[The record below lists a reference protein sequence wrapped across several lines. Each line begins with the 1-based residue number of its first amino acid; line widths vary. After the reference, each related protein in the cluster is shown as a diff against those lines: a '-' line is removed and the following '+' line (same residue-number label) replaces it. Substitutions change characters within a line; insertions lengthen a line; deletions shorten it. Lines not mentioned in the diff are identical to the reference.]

1 MNKNPISTEEKR
13 SPGKLILASL
23 VFSRFATQPPSILTG
38 LLLID
43 IGLTFECPVGVMGQI
58 RTAAYVAG
66 VVFALLMGAFSV
78 RFSHKSLLVMGL
90 LFLSISALGSGFASN
105 FVMMLVFYSI
115 SGLGIAMATP
125 MGLTLVG
132 EHFPLDKRP
141 GAIAWIMTGAAVS
154 YFICAPAIGF
164 IAGFGG
170 WRLAFLGFVL
180 PICVLALLLATKG
193 LRATSRR
200 QDPAMSSRSYFEGFK
215 RVFSNRSADACLV
228 GTALSFAAWQAL
240 LLYSSSFNRQR
251 FLVST
256 GSASVLLMGAAACFT
271 AGNLVSG
278 RLVKRFGRKLFT
290 VLTAFFTGI
299 FVISYT
305 NVPSLWL
312 SVALGFLG
320 SLFSGMRFTA
330 SNSLTLEQVPGYR
343 GTMMSVSTASD
354 LGGAALGAGVGGLAL
369 LLFGYEGMAI
379 SLGVMGIASAIVFQ
393 LLAIDPTRTGMHK
406 EPQSH

>member
-1 MNKNPISTEEKR
+1 MNEKPVSAEEKR
-13 SPGKLILASL
+13 SPGRLILASL
-23 VFSRFATQPPSILTG
+23 VVSRFATQPSGILTG

-58 RTAAYVAG
+58 RTASSMAAFI
-66 VVFALLMGAFSV
+66 FALLMGALSI

-90 LFLSISALGSGFASN
+90 LLLGISGLGSGFATN
-105 FVMMLVFYSI
+105 FVMMLAFYSI
-115 SGLGIAMATP
+115 TGLGVAMATP

-132 EHFPLDKRP
+132 EHFPLEKRP
-141 GAIAWIMTGAAVS
+141 GAIAWILTGAAVS

-164 IAGFGG
+164 IADLGG
-170 WRLAFLGFVL
+170 WRLAFLGFVS
-180 PICVLALLLATKG
+180 PICAVALLLAAKG
-193 LRATSRR
+193 LPASSGRQHPATS
-200 QDPAMSSRSYFEGFK
+200 PRSYFEGFK
-215 RVFSNRSADACLV
+215 RVFSNRSADACLA

-256 GSASVLLMGAAACFT
+256 GFATVLLMGAAAWFT
-271 AGNLVSG
+271 VGNLVSG
-278 RLVKRFGRKLFT
+278 PLIKRFGRKPFT
-290 VLTAFFTGI
+290 VLTALFTGI

-305 NVPSLWL
+305 NVPNLWQ

-320 SLFSGMRFTA
+320 CLFSGMRFTA
-330 SNSLTLEQVPGYR
+330 SNSLTLEQVPGFR
-343 GTMMSVSTASD
+343 GTMMSVSTAADS
-354 LGGAALGAGVGGLAL
+354 GGAALGAGVGGLAL

-406 EPQSH
+406 ES